1 MKKIVAILAVIF
13 ITLSSF
19 NYVFNEQVIND
30 PNITVRNIS
39 TGFNAIS
46 VSGAVNVYL
55 TQDKDM
61 AMAVSASKPE
71 YIDNIVTE
79 VKNNTLYIS
88 SKGFVKGN
96 SPNYRIYLSVDKL
109 DKIASSG
116 ASDIYFK
123 GTFKQS
129 DLDISLSGAS
139 DISGE
144 VKIDNLKLSGSGS
157 SDFKLSGYAENL
169 KLTISGASDIKGY
182 TLSCKNANIV
192 ASGASDVKLTVHGE
206 VSAVASG
213 ASDIKIKGTA
223 NVTNSTSTGASSI
236 KKVS

>member
-1 MKKIVAILAVIF
+1 MKKIVAIVAAVF
-13 ITLSSF
+13 ITLCSF
-19 NYVFNEQVIND
+19 NFVFNEQVIND

-39 TGFNAIS
+39 SNFNIIN
-46 VSGAVNVYL
+46 VSGAVDVYL
-55 TQDKDM
+55 TQDKNV

-71 YIDNIVTE
+71 YINNIVTE
-79 VKNNTLYIS
+79 VSNGTLFIS

-96 SPNYRIYLSVDKL
+96 SPNYKIYLSVDKL
-109 DKIASSG
+109 DKITSSG
-116 ASDIYFK
+116 ASDIYLK
-123 GTFKQS
+123 GTFKQP
-129 DLDISLSGAS
+129 DLEIALSGAS
-139 DISGE
+139 DIAGE

-169 KLTISGASDIKGY
+169 KLVVSGASDIKGY
-182 TLSCKNANIV
+182 TLSCKNANIT

-223 NVTNSTSTGASSI
+223 NITNSSSTGASSI